1 MFKKHKEIVF
11 ILPSLCIAI
20 LLFLGISNNKN
31 IFPKLENISLLEEK
45 TIKADEINDKED
57 EDERDE
63 GTQTEDEEK
72 KEESEITEKQE
83 VKGSSFKDGEY
94 EGVAKGYGGN
104 IVVSVIIKDGKID
117 NIVVKNHSGETPE
130 FFDKASVII
139 NDIISKQSTNV
150 DVVSGAT
157 FSSNGIINAV
167 IDALNKAC
175 VDDSMV
181 INKKENDGK
190 EDTNNNQDNKNKKTK
205 KDKKI
210 KKQGELI
217 DGIYE
222 GSSICDVFNYVV
234 NLKIKV
240 KKKKVV
246 AIYGL
251 KITDNEDEEN
261 MKYVNMAW
269 KKTVK
274 KLLKNS
280 DGNVDVVSGATYSS
294 NAIIDA
300 YLDAYNKAIG
310 SKKKK
315 IDKKNNK
322 NNKKEDSGKKEDINN
337 DGDENVV
344 SGKVKDGTYHVS
356 TECKPDERKA
366 FAEYTLSCDVVF
378 ENGKLKNMINFTSDA
393 ESNRPYYLKACNG
406 NKKMAGV
413 VSQLIE
419 KQSAT
424 KISAVSGATC
434 SSKSVRRLYILAY
447 NQAVGSS
454 EKENI
459 DDNMETEPKKD
470 NDEKTGN
477 PKNDEDNNEDG
488 NEQDGENIYIGVKD
502 TTVRVSVNVYPDEWE
517 DFEEYVLTCDVT
529 FENERLKHI
538 EVIEV
543 EDETNLFYC
552 MKSLTGMGDSKGLLE
567 QFMIFDNTKDVVN
580 VSGATCS
587 SIAFKEA
594 VKKAVLEAKK

>member
-1 MFKKHKEIVF
+1 MFKKNKEIIF
-11 ILPSLCIAI
+11 ILPSLCIAL

-31 IFPKLENISLLEEK
+31 IFPKLENINPLEEK
-45 TIKADEINDKED
+45 TIKADEIDDKED
-57 EDERDE
+57 ELDEDM
-63 GTQTEDEEK
+63 QDEEDDEK
-72 KEESEITEKQE
+72 VEEESKASEKQE
-83 VKGSSFKDGEY
+83 VKGNTFKDGEY
-94 EGVAKGYGGN
+94 EGVAKGYDGN
-104 IVVSVIIKDGKID
+104 IVVSVIIKNGKID
-117 NIVVKNHSGETPE
+117 NIIVKDHSGETPA
-130 FFDKASVII
+130 FYDKACVLVEK
-139 NDIISKQSTNV
+139 IISKQSTNV

-181 INKKENDGK
+181 IEKKDNDEK
-190 EDTNNNQDNKNKKTK
+190 VNTNDNQKDNKSKTN
-205 KDKKI
+205 KDKKV

-217 DGIYE
+217 DGVYE

-274 KLLKNS
+274 KLLKNT

-300 YLDAYNKAIG
+300 YLDAYNKAVG
-310 SKKKK
+310 SKKDK
-315 IDKKNNK
+315 IDKNK
-322 NNKKEDSGKKEDINN
+322 KNKKEKEDTEKKDDINN
-337 DGDENVV
+337 DNEKVV

-356 TECKPDERKA
+356 TECTPDERNA
-366 FAEYTLSCDVVF
+366 FAVYTLSCDVIF
-378 ENGKLKNMINFTSDA
+378 KDGKLYNMTNFTSDD

-447 NQAVGSS
+447 NQAVGSNA
-454 EKENI
+454 KDDI

-470 NDEKTGN
+470 NGEK
-477 PKNDEDNNEDG
+477 PKDNNGDENKDNG
-488 NEQDGENIYIGVKD
+488 NEQEGENIYLGVKD
-502 TTVRVSVNVYPDEWE
+502 KTVRVSVNVYPDEWE

-529 FENERLKHI
+529 FENERLKNI

-567 QFMIFDNTKDVVN
+567 QFMLFDNTSDVVS

-587 SIAFKEA
+587 SVAFKEV
-594 VKKAVLEAKK
+594 VKKAVVEAKK

>member
-1 MFKKHKEIVF
+1 MFKKNKEIIF
-11 ILPSLCIAI
+11 ILPSLCIAL

-31 IFPKLENISLLEEK
+31 IFPKLENINPLEEK
-45 TIKADEINDKED
+45 TIKADEIDDKED
-57 EDERDE
+57 ELDEDM
-63 GTQTEDEEK
+63 QDEEDDEK
-72 KEESEITEKQE
+72 VEEESKASEKQE
-83 VKGSSFKDGEY
+83 VKGNTFKDGEY

-104 IVVSVIIKDGKID
+104 IVVSVIIKNGKID
-117 NIVVKNHSGETPE
+117 NIIVKNHSGETPA
-130 FFDKASVII
+130 FYDKACVLVEK
-139 NDIISKQSTNV
+139 IISKQSTNV

-181 INKKENDGK
+181 IEKKDNDEK
-190 EDTNNNQDNKNKKTK
+190 VNTNDNQKDNKSKTN
-205 KDKKI
+205 KDKKV
-210 KKQGELI
+210 KKHGELI
-217 DGIYE
+217 DGVYE

-251 KITDNEDEEN
+251 KITDNEDEAN

-274 KLLKNS
+274 KLLKNT

-300 YLDAYNKAIG
+300 YLDAYNKAVG
-310 SKKKK
+310 SKKDK
-315 IDKKNNK
+315 IDKNK
-322 NNKKEDSGKKEDINN
+322 KNKKEKEDTEKKDDINN
-337 DGDENVV
+337 DNENVV
-344 SGKVKDGTYHVS
+344 PGKVKDGTYHVS
-356 TECKPDERKA
+356 TECTPDERNA
-366 FAEYTLSCDVVF
+366 FAAYTLSCDVIF
-378 ENGKLKNMINFTSDA
+378 KDGKLFNMTNFTSDA

-413 VSQLIE
+413 VIQLIE

-424 KISAVSGATC
+424 AISAVSGATC
-434 SSKSVRRLYILAY
+434 SSKSIRKLYILAY
-447 NQAVGSS
+447 NKAVGSDGEENVDDNIQTETPKDNG
-454 EKENI
+454 EKI
-459 DDNMETEPKKD
+459 DDKKD
-470 NDEKTGN
+470 DENK
-477 PKNDEDNNEDG
+477 EDD
-488 NEQDGENIYIGVKD
+488 NEQEGENIYLGVKD

-529 FENERLKHI
+529 FENERLKNI

-567 QFMIFDNTKDVVN
+567 QFMLFDNTSDVVS

-587 SIAFKEA
+587 SVAFKEA
-594 VKKAVLEAKK
+594 VKKAVVEAKK